1 MNKLQEVIHTLG
13 YLQSD
18 SRLTTE
24 EQRAISFAWG
34 YLYYLDVVEKKM
46 EEQEKGKN
54 NIPQ

>member
-1 MNKLQEVIHTLG
+1 MNKLQEIIHILG

-24 EQRAISFAWG
+24 EQRAISLAWG

-46 EEQEKGKN
+46 SEQEKGKHN
-54 NIPQ
+54 LPQ